1 MSICAVILLMIS
13 GFVLVYRYLHDR
25 EINYPTSLLS
35 DFDEIVY
42 YKITPETIRSDIN
55 KGGIGIFQILAIEP
69 DVSKVGEFGDAFWSQ
84 SDYLQ
89 VANALRQFVWGENIY
104 DWRISGMSFGRN
116 CHDNISGFESGDVTY
131 YKQIEKSNAYLA
143 YYVRISPESGQIIS
157 GEGGFRRPLFGWAS
171 VHPDKF
177 KVNAEDAVQ
186 IAEEN
191 GGREFRKAVS
201 NSCSIVVALNP
212 NPVDNGWLVAYFSN
226 NGAVNYIININPYTG
241 SYKISKPH

>member
-1 MSICAVILLMIS
+1 
-13 GFVLVYRYLHDR
+13 
-25 EINYPTSLLS
+25 
-35 DFDEIVY
+35 
-42 YKITPETIRSDIN
+42 
-55 KGGIGIFQILAIEP
+55 
-69 DVSKVGEFGDAFWSQ
+69 
-84 SDYLQ
+84 
-89 VANALRQFVWGENIY
+89 
-104 DWRISGMSFGRN
+104 
-116 CHDNISGFESGDVTY
+116 
-131 YKQIEKSNAYLA
+131 
-143 YYVRISPESGQIIS
+143 
-157 GEGGFRRPLFGWAS
+157 